1 MVNLQ
6 NGKLAK
12 NVLIVKIILMKK
24 IVVSIIILTAISANA
39 QQFINSGMIEYE
51 VRINNHRMFGDG
63 LFAEMFKDK
72 MPNFSTTYYHL
83 TFNDNKTIYKF
94 DRLNEKDK
102 LPWGSNNAE
111 DNMWYNDFNSNTR
124 VNQKSVFG
132 EIYIL
137 SDSSL
142 KLDWKLMPNE
152 TREIAGFICRKAQ
165 AVIFDSVYIFAFYT
179 DEITVSGGPMG
190 IHGLPG
196 MIMGITIPRMFT
208 SWIATKLQ
216 INGVNTN
223 IIAAPTKGKK
233 KQATELEASVR
244 KATKDWGTWGQQSV
258 WNIFL

>member
-1 MVNLQ
+1 
-6 NGKLAK
+6 
-12 NVLIVKIILMKK
+12 MKK
-24 IVVSIIILTAISANA
+24 IVASIIILTAVSANA

-63 LFAEMFKDK
+63 LWAEMFKDK

-83 TFNDNKTIYKF
+83 TFNDNKSIYKF

-102 LPWGSNNAE
+102 LPWGTNNAE
-111 DNMWYNDFNSNTR
+111 DNVWYNDFNSNTR

-132 EIYIL
+132 DIYIL
-137 SDSSL
+137 SDSL
-142 KLDWKLMPNE
+142 MNLDWKLMPNE
-152 TREIAGFICRKAQ
+152 TREIAGFTCRKAQ
-165 AVIFDSVYIFAFYT
+165 AVIFDSVYVFAFYT
-179 DEITVSGGPMG
+179 DEITASGGPMG

-216 INGVNTN
+216 VNGVNTN

-233 KQATELEASVR
+233 KQATELEASVK
-244 KATKDWGTWGQQSV
+244 KATKDWGNYGQQSI

>member
-1 MVNLQ
+1 
-6 NGKLAK
+6 
-12 NVLIVKIILMKK
+12 MKK
-24 IVVSIIILTAISANA
+24 IVASIIILTTISANS

-72 MPNFSTTYYHL
+72 MPNFSTTYYRL

-102 LPWGSNNAE
+102 LPWGTNNAE
-111 DNMWYNDFNSNTR
+111 DNVWYNDFNSNTR

-132 EIYIL
+132 ETYIL

-152 TREIAGFICRKAQ
+152 TRDIVGFNCRKAQ
-165 AVIFDSVYIFAFYT
+165 AVIFDSVYVFAFYT
-179 DEITVSGGPMG
+179 DEITVSGGPMS

-196 MIMGITIPRMFT
+196 MILGVTIPRMFT

-216 INGVNTN
+216 VNGVNTN

-233 KQATELEASVR
+233 KLAGELKQSVE
-244 KATKDWGTWGQQSV
+244 KATKDWGTWGRQSV
-258 WNIFL
+258 WNIFI